1 MGTQGI
7 TQLAWATG
15 ARARLDSH
23 EIIASLSDGDC
34 REVQSARHLAES
46 GND

>member
-15 ARARLDSH
+15 ARTRLDSH
-23 EIIASLSDGDC
+23 EIIASLSDGGLP
-34 REVQSARHLAES
+34 RSAKRATPC
-46 GND
+46 